1 MNYFMAKH
9 CQQKSNLNKEERG
22 QMDAF
27 NASNSSPIYMP
38 FNTYTEIYSPLPFQ
52 FQANQIQRKYEPE
65 NIYFSSKR
73 AIQQAAYSNIY
84 IPSKPDLN
92 FVHPVPAYLGKNI
105 PISII
110 NHELAINFASSSQ
123 QGINQIENEE
133 KFALKRPTY
142 QNQSTKMI
150 PLRSGQPF
158 FENYVPLNFNHSFE
172 CDDAQEIL
180 PSVIN
185 PIINTPTECYFP
197 YDRRVVQVLPTKI
210 SEQRGKMKK
219 SQMDTPQ
226 RINACYSPAYSGVS
240 VYDKRERMHTY
251 DIPIYSKVF
260 TCPTCHTRF
269 NRKSDYLRHI
279 REQHRNPKKKFVCA
293 GKLYN
298 GARWGCGKR
307 FSRKDQLKRHLHSR
321 KAQLKCLKNIP
332 FGKCAFVS
340 GMKIIKNSSV
350 FTFTP
355 IVLGPPSMKALLPQ
369 P

>member
-1 MNYFMAKH
+1 M
-9 CQQKSNLNKEERG
+9 G
-22 QMDAF
+22 AF
-27 NASNSSPIYMP
+27 NASNPSPIYVP
-38 FNTYTEIYSPLPFQ
+38 LNTYTEIYSPLPFQ

-73 AIQQAAYSNIY
+73 KIPQAAYSNIY

-92 FVHPVPAYLGKNI
+92 FVHPIPVYQSKNT
-105 PISII
+105 PINII
-110 NHELAINFASSSQ
+110 NPELAINFTSSSQ

-133 KFALKRPTY
+133 KFAIRPTY
-142 QNQSTKMI
+142 QNQSTEMI
-150 PLRSGQPF
+150 PLRSRQPF
-158 FENYVPLNFNHSFE
+158 FENYVPLNFNHSSE
-172 CDDAQEIL
+172 CGDAQGML

-185 PIINTPTECYFP
+185 PFINTPTECYFP
-197 YDRRVVQVLPTKI
+197 YDRRFIQVLPTKI
-210 SEQRGKMKK
+210 SERQGKVNKFK
-219 SQMDTPQ
+219 MDTPQ
-226 RINACYSPAYSGVS
+226 RINTCYSPAYSGVS
-240 VYDKRERMHTY
+240 ISDKREHMHTY
-251 DIPIYSKVF
+251 DLSIYSKVF

-293 GKLYN
+293 GKLHN

-340 GMKIIKNSSV
+340 GMKIIKNSYA

-355 IVLGPPSMKALLPQ
+355 NVLGPPPMKALLPQ